1 MKTISTYKDSGLCPE
16 FMGASKKEVKAMNTV
31 SVNMT
36 QVMGVALGLAVTVAG
51 IIVNMKMFGSDLS
64 LTNIAAFATMG
75 ALVVLTMLVCVRD

>member
-1 MKTISTYKDSGLCPE
+1 
-16 FMGASKKEVKAMNTV
+16 MNTV